1 MFKEERYEKILEI
14 LNEENYISAMELS
27 KRLFVSLPTIRR
39 DLAELS
45 SKNLILRNHGGARK
59 ISSSHVSPPLDFR
72 KAVNYDIKR
81 RLCEK
86 ACELIND
93 NDVIFIDGSSTT
105 LQLAEYITQKKSITV
120 VTNGLPLAVALRK
133 KGIKVYCTGGE
144 IREESFAAAG
154 FFAEEFI
161 KNFNFDIM
169 FFSCSC
175 VTENGIIADTSLL
188 ENTLRRTAINSS
200 KKVVFMCDSSKFNKT
215 APHNLV
221 PICDADFVITDFCET
236 LNFDTKNF
244 III

>member
-14 LNEENYISAMELS
+14 LNEENYILATQLS

-39 DLAELS
+39 DLAYLS
-45 SKNLILRNHGGARK
+45 SQNLISRNHGGARK
-59 ISSSHVSPPLDFR
+59 ISSTHVAPPLDFR

-81 RLCEK
+81 KLCEN
-86 ACELIND
+86 ALNLIND
-93 NDVIFIDGSSTT
+93 NDMIFIDGSSTT
-105 LQLAEYITQKKSITV
+105 LQLAEYIAQKKSVTV
-120 VTNGLPLAVALRK
+120 TTNGLPLAIALRK

-144 IREESFAAAG
+144 IREESFASAG

-188 ENTLRRTAINSS
+188 ENTLRKAAINSA
-200 KKVVFMCDSSKFNKT
+200 KKVVFMCDGSKFNKT
-215 APHNLV
+215 APHNLM
-221 PICDADFVITDFCET
+221 PISNADIVITDYCGT
-236 LNFDTKNF
+236 CNFDTKNF
-244 III
+244 ITI